1 MKKLLYKEFKLCLH
15 PAVFLFMASVLLL
28 FIPNYMFELPCFFIC
43 NAIFFVFQQC
53 TLNNDLLFTVTLPV
67 GKREAVKAR
76 FAFIVIIQLV
86 FLLLCIPMMFV
97 HNAVYGSQ
105 NAAGLDVCPALIA
118 SYFIVYSIFNI
129 IYMPTFYKNG
139 YKAGK
144 SFVLSL
150 IGIFAWIFISNGVF
164 ITAAASRDVS
174 AFFAWIE
181 NNIDCLPT
189 TQAAASIQAAA
200 IIVCAVIYVVLTIVS
215 CRISERNLEKKN
227 I

>member
-1 MKKLLYKEFKLCLH
+1 
-15 PAVFLFMASVLLL
+15 
-28 FIPNYMFELPCFFIC
+28 
-43 NAIFFVFQQC
+43 
-53 TLNNDLLFTVTLPV
+53 
-67 GKREAVKAR
+67 
-76 FAFIVIIQLV
+76 
-86 FLLLCIPMMFV
+86 MFV

-189 TQAAASIQAAA
+189 APAATSIQAAA
-200 IIVCAVIYVVLTIVS
+200 IIVCAVLYVVLTIVS